1 MYVRG
6 QRGQALFAT
15 LLLLVAGI
23 GTLVFYMADP
33 ARLQRTADEKTAAA
47 LAQAKAAL
55 IGLYLND
62 SNRPGAL
69 PCPDTFNTGNNPG
82 LSGSECASYI
92 GRLPWKS
99 LGLPDLR
106 DGHGERLWYALSRNF
121 RNHTLA
127 EPINTDTKGTIT
139 VYSGATGTVMTSE
152 AVAVIF
158 APGQVVGS
166 QNRSSSATA
175 ACTAPTGTIPLNRCA
190 ANYLETAD
198 TTNNAVPPAGPY
210 IAAQA
215 TTSFN
220 DRLLVVTAADVMIPV
235 EKRAAREILNLLR
248 LYKTAS
254 AGTCDCYPWAD
265 VSDGAAN
272 AGLLHG
278 RVPLLTTDLTNPAD
292 SPLNWGGFGTIV
304 VAPWLTNNRWWWV
317 FFYTLA
323 GDDSQ
328 SNSGGTL
335 IINGVNG
342 TSVVLIATG
351 TAGAT
356 RPAGMPGTWNDAWW
370 SNYVDDSN
378 NSDLGV
384 SFNTPASVA
393 HDRDRLYTI
402 P

>member
-33 ARLQRTADEKTAAA
+33 ARLQRTADEKTGAA
-47 LAQAKAAL
+47 LAQAKEAL
-55 IGLYLND
+55 IGRYLND
-62 SNRPGAL
+62 NNRPGVL
-69 PCPDTFNTGNNPG
+69 PCPDTNNDGNAEG
-82 LSGSECASYI
+82 LSGNECPDYI
-92 GRLPWKS
+92 GRLPWKT
-99 LGLPDLR
+99 LGLPELR
-106 DGHGERLWYALSRNF
+106 DGSGEVLWYALSRNF
-121 RNHTLA
+121 RNNAAA

-139 VYSGATGTVMTSE
+139 VYSGATGTVMTNQ

-158 APGQVVGS
+158 APGSVVGS
-166 QNRSSSATA
+166 QNRLSSATA
-175 ACTAPTGTIPLNRCA
+175 ACTAPTGTILLDRCA

-198 TTNNAVPPAGPY
+198 TTNNAVLPAGPY

-235 EKRAAREILNLLR
+235 EKRAAREILSLLQ

-254 AGTCDCYPWAD
+254 AGSCDCYPWAD

-272 AGLLHG
+272 AGLQYG

-292 SPLNWGGFGTIV
+292 SPLNWGGFGSIV

-323 GDDSQ
+323 GDESA
-328 SNSGGTL
+328 SHTGGTL
-335 IINGVNG
+335 RINGVNG
-342 TSVVLIATG
+342 TSVVLITTG

-356 RPAGMPGTWNDAWW
+356 RPAGMPGIWNDAWW
-370 SNYVDDSN
+370 SYYVDDAN